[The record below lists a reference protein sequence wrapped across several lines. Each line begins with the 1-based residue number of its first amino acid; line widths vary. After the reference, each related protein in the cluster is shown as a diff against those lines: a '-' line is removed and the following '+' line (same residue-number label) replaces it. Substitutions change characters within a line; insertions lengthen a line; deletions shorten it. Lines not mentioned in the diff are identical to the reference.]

1 MNQRRDSATL
11 LDTMNPLT
19 AAHLHL
25 ALGHVP
31 VMAILFG
38 LGWLAFGLWRG
49 SRDLQQAALVMF
61 VVAAVL
67 VLPLYF
73 AGGSAA
79 GLMKGLPG
87 YSDRLLEQ
95 HEAAAGVTLA
105 GCLVLGLVALAG
117 LILFRGRAI
126 AGWFNLLLLA
136 GALVTGS
143 LVIWTAGLGGQV
155 GHSEIRSG
163 EVPAE

>member
-1 MNQRRDSATL
+1 
-11 LDTMNPLT
+11 MNPLT

-38 LGWLAFGLWRG
+38 LGWLAFGMWRG
-49 SRDLQQAALVMF
+49 SRDIQQAALAMF

-67 VLPLYF
+67 VVPLYF
-73 AGGSAA
+73 AGGSAS
-79 GLMKGLPG
+79 GVVKGLPG

-95 HEAAAGVTLA
+95 HQAAAGVTLA
-105 GCLVLGLVALAG
+105 ACLVLGFVALAG
-117 LILFRGRAI
+117 LIHFRGRAV
-126 AGWFNLLLLA
+126 AGWFNVLLLA
-136 GALVTGS
+136 GALVAGS
-143 LVIWTAGLGGQV
+143 LVIWTASLGGQV

-163 EVPAE
+163 DVQSE